1 MMMMINVFQY
11 VATVVLNQ
19 EEIGKNSQNIKH

>member
-1 MMMMINVFQY
+1 MMMINVFQY

>member
-1 MMMMINVFQY
+1 MMMINVFQY
-11 VATVVLNQ
+11 VATIVLNQ